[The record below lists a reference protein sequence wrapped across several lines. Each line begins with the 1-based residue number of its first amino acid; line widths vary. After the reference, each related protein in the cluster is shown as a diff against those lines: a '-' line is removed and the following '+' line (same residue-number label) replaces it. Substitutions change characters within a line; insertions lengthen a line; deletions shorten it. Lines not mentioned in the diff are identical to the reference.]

1 MNSYLDLVG
10 EYGKVHKK
18 KNRITVLC
26 IAVAVCLVT
35 AIFGIA
41 EMAIRTQ
48 EISTIKTYGNYHV
61 SLQNIPEE
69 TEKLIASRADVAVS
83 GRIVN
88 IGGDAG
94 YLLYGKPLALV
105 GADEAISKE
114 MGLAVTQ
121 GHFPQKDGECL
132 LDRQALEEFSLSV
145 GKNVS
150 VALPDGSSRTF
161 TVAGTFGDFSS
172 LKKEDVHGMVLAY
185 GSAQSFAGKEESR
198 FYVQFKG
205 GTDLRGS
212 IDEIRKIYRLA
223 DAQVS
228 ENTELVALSGQSR
241 DSYVLQLYAVAG
253 VLFLLVLLAGVL
265 MIASSFNMN
274 VLERIRFFG
283 LMRCLGASKKQV
295 GRFVLLEGM
304 RLSIKG
310 IPLGLLAGTALVW
323 ASSAFLKYRDPAY
336 FSEIPLFGISRI
348 SLISGVA
355 VGFLTVLL
363 ASLSPCRKAAKVSP
377 LSAVTGNL
385 DRTGAIQSRTA
396 VKTAHRTADVAMGI
410 HHAFMGKKNI
420 LLMTGS
426 FAISIILFLSFS
438 VTVDFMHHAVRPLK
452 PYTPDLSV
460 LSSNNT
466 ASLSPALSEEIKAVP
481 NVKRVYGR
489 MFAYDLP
496 VAGGKKVNLISY
508 EENQFNW
515 AKQQLVAGGTEE
527 AENGTDSV
535 LAVYDGNSGRKVGD
549 ILVLRLPSGE
559 KKVRVSG
566 ILSSIP
572 FDQTSGTENLI
583 CSERTFQN
591 LAGKHGYTVIDIQL
605 EKQADDG
612 TAARI
617 RGLTTDGMRFS
628 DRRQSNEEGQAAFYT
643 YAVFIYGFLAII
655 ALITVFHI
663 INSMNNGT
671 ASRLNLYGVMHA
683 VGMSGRQLRRMVA
696 AEACSYAVCG
706 CLAGCVLGLPLH
718 RLLFTMM
725 VSSHWGGAWQVP
737 FSALAVILAVTVLS
751 TVLSVLGPV
760 RKINRMDIVSIIQAL

>member
-1 MNSYLDLVG
+1 VNSYLDLVG
-10 EYGKVHKK
+10 ESGKVHKK

-35 AIFGIA
+35 AIFGMA
-41 EMAIRTQ
+41 EMAVRTQ
-48 EISTIKTYGNYHV
+48 EISAIKTYGNYHAAFRD
-61 SLQNIPEE
+61 IPEE

-88 IGGDAG
+88 IGSDAG
-94 YLLYGKPLALV
+94 YLLHGKPLALV
-105 GADEAISKE
+105 GADEAISGE
-114 MGLAVTQ
+114 MGLTVMQ
-121 GHFPQKDGECL
+121 GHFPQKNGECL
-132 LDRQALEEFSLSV
+132 LDRQALEAFSLSV

-150 VALPDGSSRTF
+150 VTLPDGSSRTF
-161 TVAGTFGDFSS
+161 TISGTFSDFSS
-172 LKKEDVHGMVLAY
+172 LKKEDVHGLVLAY
-185 GSAQSFAGKEESR
+185 GSAQSFAGKGKSG

-205 GTDLRGS
+205 GTDLRRS
-212 IDEIRKIYRLA
+212 IDEIKKIYRLT
-223 DAQVS
+223 DAQVV
-228 ENTELVALSGQSR
+228 ENNLLVGLAGQSR
-241 DSYVLQLYAVAG
+241 DSYALQLYAVAG
-253 VLFLLVLLAGVL
+253 VLFLLVLFAGVL
-265 MIASSFNMN
+265 MIAGSFNMN

-295 GRFVLLEGM
+295 ERFVLLEGIC
-304 RLSIKG
+304 LSLKG
-310 IPLGLLAGTALVW
+310 IPLGLLTGTVLVW
-323 ASSAFLKYRDPAY
+323 ASSAVLKYRDPAY
-336 FSEIPLFGISRI
+336 FSEMPLFGVSWI

-363 ASLSPCRKAAKVSP
+363 ASFSPCRKAAKVSP
-377 LSAVTGNL
+377 LSAVMGNL
-385 DRTGAIQSRTA
+385 DQSGAIQSRTA
-396 VKTAHRTADVAMGI
+396 VKTAHRADIAMGI
-410 HHAFMGKKNI
+410 HHAFSGKKNI
-420 LLMTGS
+420 FLMTGS

-438 VTVDFMHHAVRPLK
+438 VTVDFMHHAIRPLK

-496 VAGGKKVNLISY
+496 IVNGGKKVNLISY

-515 AKQQLVAGGTEE
+515 AKQQLIEGGTEE

-535 LAVYDGNSGRKVGD
+535 LAVYDENSGRKVGD
-549 ILVLRLPSGE
+549 TLVLKLPSGE

-572 FDQTSGTENLI
+572 FDQTSGTENII
-583 CSERTFQN
+583 CSERTFEE
-591 LAGKHGYTVIDIQL
+591 LAGKQGYTVIDIQL
-605 EKQADDG
+605 ENQADDG

-617 RGLTTDGMRFS
+617 RGLTTDEMRFS

-663 INSMNNGT
+663 INSMNNST
-671 ASRLNLYGVMHA
+671 ASRMNLYGVMRA
-683 VGMSGRQLRRMVA
+683 VGMSGKQLRRMVA

-737 FSALAVILAVTVLS
+737 LSALAVILAITVLS
-751 TVLSVLGPV
+751 TVLSVIGPV
-760 RKINRMDIVSIIQAL
+760 RKINRMDIVRVIQAL